1 MSKENILL
9 IKEDKIATVTI
20 NRPRALNA
28 LNSETLIELAEV
40 MGQLDNDSEIRAI
53 ILTGAGEK
61 AFVAGADIAFIQGL
75 TPAAAKNFALL
86 GQNTFNKIEKLSK
99 PVIAAI
105 NGFALGGGCEL
116 AMACDLRVAST
127 KAKFGQPEVN
137 LGLIAGFGGTQR
149 LARLVN
155 PGVAKEML
163 FTGDIYSAEEAQKMG
178 LVNQVVAGEELL
190 DFCKTVAGKIASR
203 SPVAVK
209 LTKEAANNGIE
220 MDLEKALAYEANLFA
235 LAFTT
240 EDHNV
245 GINAFLNKKKP
256 EFKGN

>member
-9 IKEDKIATVTI
+9 TKEDQIVTVTI
-20 NRPRALNA
+20 NRPQALNA
-28 LNSETLIELAEV
+28 LNSETLLALAEV
-40 MGQLDNDSEIRAI
+40 MEQLDNDAAIRAI

-61 AFVAGADIAFIQGL
+61 AFVAGADIAFMQSL
-75 TPAAAKNFALL
+75 TPVAAKNFALL
-86 GQNTFNKIEKLSK
+86 GQSVFNKIEKLSK

-127 KAKFGQPEVN
+127 KAKFGQPEVS

-163 FTGDIYSAEEAQKMG
+163 FTGDLYSAEQAQKMG
-178 LVNQVVAGEELL
+178 LVNQVVDGAELL
-190 DFCKTVAGKIASR
+190 DFCKKMAGKIASR
-203 SPVAVK
+203 GPVAVQ
-209 LTKEAANNGIE
+209 LTKEAVNNGLE

-235 LAFTT
+235 LVFAT